1 MNFFGN
7 LVSNVLLNMLK
18 VVGFALAVWFVTI
31 NHDTV
36 QAEREPVVE
45 SPTYLMAQ
53 CEKAPVGEFP
63 STVVI
68 QNIGGRAN
76 TYMSTD
82 TAEVGKALDVALDGK
97 KWHGKRV
104 IGFCK

>member
-1 MNFFGN
+1 MNFFATII
-7 LVSNVLLNMLK
+7 STVLLNVLK
-18 VVGFALAVWFVTI
+18 VAGFAIAVWFVSI

-36 QAEREPVVE
+36 QAERPAVVE

-53 CEKAPVGEFP
+53 CDPAPVGEFP

-68 QNIGGRAN
+68 QNIGGG